1 MYIGSYIDNYEVSN
15 KDTLTGEI
23 TVRAA
28 CHRSMRKS
36 EKPHSMRVGK
46 DGVKALR
53 TSDSGPK
60 PLLLCCRKC
69 SVQSSGGPSLP
80 DYSQLN
86 IPAAPPVHSCTD
98 TEQHW
103 HKPRTLSVKPGPVGG
118 IEFRKPINSC
128 ADGIRSSLYKALNGY
143 MPDMDSLHVSETYA
157 NFSPLPAPLGTT
169 MEMSADMPLVESS
182 FGPVQC
188 GSVLSYQL
196 PQPKTHEIVKIA
208 DAPSPPILP
217 LDGYRLQAS
226 QCAYVLS
233 HQEQFHLKALET
245 TYEMSQS

>member
-1 MYIGSYIDNYEVSN
+1 MKMVL
-15 KDTLTGEI
+15 K
-23 TVRAA
+23 
-28 CHRSMRKS
+28 
-36 EKPHSMRVGK
+36 HSVP
-46 DGVKALR
+46 VIV
-53 TSDSGPK
+53 
-60 PLLLCCRKC
+60 
-69 SVQSSGGPSLP
+69 VQSHCCSCVAGSALCNHLVALLYQTAH
-80 DYSQLN
+80 YSQLN

-103 HKPRTLSVKPGPVGG
+103 HKPRTLGVKPGPVGG

-143 MPDMDSLHVSETYA
+143 MPDMDFLCVSETYA
-157 NFSPLPAPLGTT
+157 NFSPLPAPPVTT
-169 MEMSADMPLVESS
+169 MEMSADVPLVESS

-245 TYEMSQS
+245 TYEMSQSQGCYKGAEQQPGMASAQENENNILSFPRGLPCLGRDLS

>member
-1 MYIGSYIDNYEVSN
+1 MVL
-15 KDTLTGEI
+15 KH
-23 TVRAA
+23 TV
-28 CHRSMRKS
+28 
-36 EKPHSMRVGK
+36 PVI
-46 DGVKALR
+46 V
-53 TSDSGPK
+53 
-60 PLLLCCRKC
+60 
-69 SVQSSGGPSLP
+69 VQSHCSYVAGSALCNHLVALLYQTAH
-80 DYSQLN
+80 YSQLN
-86 IPAAPPVHSCTD
+86 HQFTAAQT
-98 TEQHW
+98 Q
-103 HKPRTLSVKPGPVGG
+103 
-118 IEFRKPINSC
+118 NSI
-128 ADGIRSSLYKALNGY
+128 GTSQEHLSSLYKALNGY
-143 MPDMDSLHVSETYA
+143 MPDMDFLRVSETYA

-169 MEMSADMPLVESS
+169 MEMSADVPLVESS

-245 TYEMSQS
+245 TYEISQSRGCYKGAEQQPGMASAQENENNILSFPRGLPCLGRDLS